1 MEPYKFALEMSVR
14 DYECDMQG
22 VVNNSVYQ
30 NYLEH
35 ARHEYL
41 KSVGI
46 DFKSYTEKGVNLV
59 VVRIELDYKYS
70 LSSGDKFIVTV
81 DIKKESRI
89 KFAFFQNIYL
99 IPGSKPVIVGKVIGV
114 AVNSKGRPHIP
125 EEFRSIFE

>member
-1 MEPYKFALEMSVR
+1 MEPHNFSIEMAVR

-46 DFKSYTEKGVNLV
+46 DFKAYTKQKINLV

-70 LSSGDKFIVTV
+70 LSSGDEFIVTV
-81 DIKKESRI
+81 DLKKESRI

-99 IPGSKPVIVGKVIGV
+99 IPDNKPVINGKVIGV
-114 AVNSKGRPHIP
+114 AVNSNGRPYIP
-125 EEFRSIFE
+125 EEFKSIFE